1 MARVPYL
8 ERDQVS
14 PQIQGVYDWLVREAG
29 LVPNFH
35 KALAHF
41 PRGLAAYQELR
52 TALRT
57 SRLDP
62 RLRELAYLKTSQVN
76 GCHY

>member
-1 MARVPYL
+1 VARIPYL
-8 ERDQVS
+8 EQDQVA
-14 PQIQGVYDWLVREAG
+14 PPIQEVYDSLIREAG
-29 LVPNFH
+29 RVPNFH
-35 KALAHF
+35 KTLAHF